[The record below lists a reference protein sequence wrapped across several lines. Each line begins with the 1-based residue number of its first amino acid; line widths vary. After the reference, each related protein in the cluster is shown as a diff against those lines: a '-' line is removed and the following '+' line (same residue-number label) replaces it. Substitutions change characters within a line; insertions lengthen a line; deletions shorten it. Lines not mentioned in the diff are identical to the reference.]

1 MNSHDKDVIRQ
12 QFDDYLRMYAACDDS
27 LKEHFSNDFA
37 GITCSGDGLVKNQQ
51 EWFAVTRQDFTQDKQ
66 PLRIELKDVS
76 IQLLAD
82 TVAVGTGVFS
92 VHLALEEATVL
103 AETARLVLVFRK
115 EANAWK
121 IAHSS
126 ISTPNPLLKD
136 SQAPVLQALIQRNR
150 ALEQQINQQSQQLL
164 EANNKLAITREQ
176 LKQAHIEH
184 QQAEDALRKSEGH
197 FRMMTENVV
206 DVVWK
211 LDKEYRFTYISP
223 ADEKRR
229 GYRADEV
236 IGHHVF
242 EMFDEEGIESIK
254 RAAQQRHEAEAKGVP
269 LTDVTFEARHRC
281 KDGSWIW
288 GEIRYNP
295 EFDAKGNVI
304 GFYGI
309 SREITERKQMQDQVR
324 QLAFYDPLTLLPN
337 RHLLN
342 ERLNQAMAANQR
354 KGRYAALMFLDLDNF
369 KPINDIHGHSAGD
382 LLLFEVGQRLKKCV
396 REMDTVAR
404 FGGDEFIVVLSELE
418 TDKAQS
424 IQHAR
429 HVADKVRTTL
439 AEVYRLNV
447 NYADKPSICIEHTCT
462 VSIGVALFL
471 GQEISID
478 DLLKRADISMYQA
491 KESGRNAMKFYTS
504 EE

>member
-12 QFDDYLRMYAACDDS
+12 KFDDYLRMYAASDAS
-27 LKEHFSNDFA
+27 LTEHFSHDFA
-37 GITCSGDGLVKNQQ
+37 GFTCSGDCLVNNQQ
-51 EWFAVTRQDFTQDKQ
+51 EWFAVTRQDFTADNQ
-66 PLRIELKDVS
+66 PLRIELKDLA
-76 IQLLAD
+76 IQLLTG
-82 TVAVGTGVFS
+82 TVALTTGLFS
-92 VHLALEEATVL
+92 VYLALEEATLL
-103 AETARLVLVFRK
+103 AETARLVLVLRK
-115 EANAWK
+115 EANVWK

-126 ISTPNPLLKD
+126 ISIPSHLLKQSD
-136 SQAPVLQALIQRNR
+136 VPILHKLIQRNQT
-150 ALEQQINQQSQQLL
+150 LQEQLNQQSKQLL
-164 EANNKLAITREQ
+164 ETNNKLVITREQ
-176 LKQAHIEH
+176 LAQAHIEH
-184 QQAEDALRKSEGH
+184 QQAEDALRKSESH

-236 IGHHVF
+236 IGHLVF
-242 EMFDEEGIESIK
+242 EMFDEEGIASIR
-254 RAAQQRHEAEAKGVP
+254 RAAQQRHEAQAKGIP

-295 EFDAKGNVI
+295 EFDANGNVV

-342 ERLNQAMAANQR
+342 ERLTQAMAANQR

-382 LLLFEVGQRLKKCV
+382 LLLFEVGQRLKQCV

-418 TDKAQS
+418 TDRAQS
-424 IQHAR
+424 MQQAW
-429 HVADKVRTTL
+429 HVADKIRTAL
-439 AEVYRLNV
+439 AEVYRLNISNDAEV
-447 NYADKPSICIEHTCT
+447 SICIEHACT

-491 KESGRNAMKFYTS
+491 KESGRDAIRFYNP
-504 EE
+504 EQ

>member
-1 MNSHDKDVIRQ
+1 MNSHEKDVIRQ

-37 GITCSGDGLVKNQQ
+37 GITCAGDCLVKNQQ
-51 EWFAVTRQDFTQDKQ
+51 DWFAVTRQDFTSGNQ
-66 PLRIELKDVS
+66 PLRIELKDVA
-76 IQLLAD
+76 IRLLAD
-82 TVAVGTGVFS
+82 TVAVTTGLFT
-92 VHLALEEATVL
+92 VHLALEEPTLL

-115 EANAWK
+115 EATVWK

-126 ISTPNPLLKD
+126 LSTPNHLLKD
-136 SQAPVLQALIQRNR
+136 SEVPVLQELIQRNR
-150 ALEQQINQQSQQLL
+150 TLQEQVSQQSKQLL
-164 EANNKLAITREQ
+164 EANNKLLITREQ
-176 LKQAHIEH
+176 LAQAHIEH
-184 QQAEDALRKSEGH
+184 QQAEDALRKSESH

-236 IGHHVF
+236 IGHLVF
-242 EMFDEEGIESIK
+242 EMFDQEGIESIK
-254 RAAQQRHEAEAKGVP
+254 RAAQRRHEAQAKGIP

-281 KDGSWIW
+281 KDGSWVW

-295 EFDAKGNVI
+295 EFDANGNVV

-342 ERLNQAMAANQR
+342 ERLTQAMAVNQR

-382 LLLFEVGQRLKKCV
+382 LLLFEVAQRLKKCV
-396 REMDTVAR
+396 RETDTVAR
-404 FGGDEFIVVLSELE
+404 FGGDEFIVVLSDLE
-418 TDKAQS
+418 TDEAQS
-424 IQHAR
+424 IQQAQQ
-429 HVADKVRTTL
+429 VAAKIRTAL
-439 AEVYRLNV
+439 AQIYRLNV
-447 NYADKPSICIEHTCT
+447 SGSDSDSAYIEHACT
-462 VSIGVALFL
+462 VSIGIALFL

-478 DLLKRADISMYQA
+478 DLLKRADMSMYQA
-491 KESGRNAMKFYTS
+491 KESGRNAIKIYNP
-504 EE
+504 E